1 MNQSVSNEEN
11 NERNNQNQ
19 IILNER
25 NEKLKE
31 LYVEMENL
39 SQSWSAVSDLI
50 HFQGESLNEIDGEME
65 KVVENTEQSKINLEK
80 SVEHIRDRLI
90 MVRDI
95 AIVTGGGMLGIT
107 GFLLGPLVG
116 IGTVVAGIAGGSAA
130 VVGLHKVNPT

>member
-1 MNQSVSNEEN
+1 MSSDYNH
-11 NERNNQNQ
+11 NQNQ
-19 IILNER
+19 IILKER
-25 NEKLKE
+25 NEELKE

-39 SQSWSAVSDLI
+39 SQSWSAVSQLI
-50 HFQGESLNEIDGEME
+50 HFQGESLNEIDEEME
-65 KVVENTEQSKINLEK
+65 KVVENTEAAKINLEK
-80 SVEHIRDRLI
+80 SVNHIRDRLI

-116 IGTVVAGIAGGSAA
+116 MGTVVAGIAGGSAA